1 MKKFK
6 IHWTENDDGDHF
18 SLSRVYE
25 AETED
30 EACDEW
36 ERDVE
41 PYVNTSGIDD
51 CVEVIEHTLENS
63 KMQVEMLDGKLYL
76 VPIMFIAKHKANKE
90 SLDLVRVLDM
100 FQEDS
105 YLITSYASRNIEWK
119 DIQRVAFY
127 VEKSYTLEQYQKD
140 WEQVYNPGHKTKII

>member
-18 SLSRVYE
+18 SLSRVYK

-41 PYVNTSGIDD
+41 PYVNTSGIDE
-51 CVEVIEHTLENS
+51 CVEVTEHPLENS

-90 SLDLVRVLDM
+90 SLDLVSVLDM

-119 DIQRVAFY
+119 DVQRVAFY

-140 WEQVYNPGHKTKII
+140 WEQVYNLGYKTKII